1 MSEEIKSDNKGWNG
15 DEENVEGQCF
25 MATTS
30 KSPMLEK
37 VRGLL
42 ISINISSNSYN
53 SILYD
58 IDDAYN
64 YLNGLLISMS
74 NDLEKTKAELY
85 DARNRIKEK
94 NSKIES
100 LNLNLN
106 NVTIDRDSVRMHNIL
121 LIKHRN
127 IYCNTTKHLYGKIT
141 MLYHSSEISK
151 GQHRKLLHFITFKKE
166 LVMKY

>member
-1 MSEEIKSDNKGWNG
+1 MSEEIKSGNEGWNG

-37 VRGLL
+37 VRDLL
-42 ISINISSNSYN
+42 ISLNISSNSYN

-58 IDDAYN
+58 IDDAYT
-64 YLNGLLISMS
+64 YLNDLLISMS
-74 NDLEKTKAELY
+74 NDLEKAKAELY
-85 DARNRIKEK
+85 DARNRIEDK

-106 NVTIDRDSVRMHNIL
+106 NVTINRDSIRMDNIL

-127 IYCNTTKHLYGKIT
+127 IYYNTTKRLYGNSPCYIILMRFPKEDT
-141 MLYHSSEISK
+141 GNYYSLS
-151 GQHRKLLHFITFKKE
+151 LLKRSW
-166 LVMKY
+166 